1 MPIKT
6 RITRVYITC
15 TTGLDRSLACVV
27 AYLHWMADTSLHA
40 AYNFITSLHTCKPD
54 RVAIAWAT
62 WDLITMV
69 ERSRHDGPAKHAVTF
84 VWNGHE
90 GEDVNLVSDFNGNW
104 KEPIKAAHES
114 GSRYETEVRLV
125 QGNYYY
131 KYVINGQ
138 WLHSIASPAESDG
151 QGNVNNVIQLGDTAS
166 VRPIVQQQ
174 KKDANIMKV
183 IERSLTENERIML
196 AKVAPC
202 IAFFICPIR
211 VTPK

>member
-1 MPIKT
+1 
-6 RITRVYITC
+6 
-15 TTGLDRSLACVV
+15 
-27 AYLHWMADTSLHA
+27 MADTSLHA

-54 RVAIAWAT
+54 RAAIAWAT

-114 GSRYETEVRLV
+114 GSRYETE
-125 QGNYYY
+125 
-131 KYVINGQ
+131 

-196 AKVAPC
+196 AKVARC
-202 IAFFICPIR
+202 IAFFISPIR